1 MPRIMQNKILYSSGD
16 EFIELIQTLKY
27 RHSTL
32 IFENDLITEDT
43 TGEVFT
49 SKYGVAPID
58 MTVTEGKVI
67 LTFKLQYV
75 DIQVKVR
82 LSF

>member
-1 MPRIMQNKILYSSGD
+1 MPRILQNSILYSSGD
-16 EFIELIQTLKY
+16 EYVEFVQTLKY

-32 IFENDLITEDT
+32 TFESDLITEAT
-43 TGEVFT
+43 TVEVFT

-58 MTVTEGKVI
+58 MTVTEGKVV

>member
-16 EFIELIQTLKY
+16 EFIELVQTLKY

-32 IFENDLITEDT
+32 IFEHDLITEDT
-43 TGEVFT
+43 TVEVFT

-58 MTVTEGKVI
+58 MTVTESKVV